1 MNEKNEDLIS
11 KKRNLTQYINDVKNT
26 EMKGIYPEYSNYRKK
41 ILSFWEK
48 ALKENSINQND
59 SVRIAL
65 KQIYKKNLP

>member
-65 KQIYKKNLP
+65 KQFYKKNLP

>member
-1 MNEKNEDLIS
+1 MNEKNEEIIS